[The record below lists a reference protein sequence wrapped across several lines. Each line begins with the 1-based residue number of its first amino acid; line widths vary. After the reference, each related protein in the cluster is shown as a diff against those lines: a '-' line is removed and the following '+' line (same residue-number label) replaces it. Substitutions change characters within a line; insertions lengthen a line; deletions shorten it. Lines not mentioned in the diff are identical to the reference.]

1 MVSAKKGGGGG
12 IEWERLDLFKK
23 IRDAKGAFHTNM
35 DIIKERNR
43 MVLTEEKKERW
54 QEYTEELYKKKKK
67 RKEILNSPD
76 NHNAVIDLLEPDDP
90 GV

>member
-1 MVSAKKGGGGG
+1 MVSAKKWGGRG

-23 IRDAKGAFHTNM
+23 IRDAKGAFHTKM

-54 QEYTEELYKKKKK
+54 QEYTEELYKKKEKKKK
-67 RKEILNSPD
+67 RNS
-76 NHNAVIDLLEPDDP
+76 
-90 GV
+90 